1 METTKGI
8 RIEKT
13 GWSRAATGFRVSQEC
28 FCCSRRL
35 VIRPGLGMS
44 FDQGNH
50 SWGQVRLALGP
61 GPTRRFLPTPNF
73 HLADLERR
81 ETR

>member
-28 FCCSRRL
+28 VCCSGRL

-44 FDQGNH
+44 FEFNKSVICHFQHRDRSIWRTH
-50 SWGQVRLALGP
+50 E
-61 GPTRRFLPTPNF
+61 TP
-73 HLADLERR
+73 A
-81 ETR
+81 